1 MVQNSSGENSLPQ
14 ALTRY
19 RILDLSRIWAGP
31 YCTKLLADMG
41 AEVVKMESLRVYD
54 SHRGPVSPARG
65 VVSYPDA
72 EPGDEPWNRNGWFNC
87 LHMSKYGVTLE
98 LTQDAGRRVFEQL
111 VSISDVLIENFRQGS
126 IERLGYTYEDLRRFR
141 PDLIYVS
148 MPAFGN
154 TGPWKDYVAYGIG
167 QEQLSGMAHMTGY
180 DGDGPMKSGINH
192 GDPITGSHA
201 AGVVLAALRQRRRTG
216 KGMYVDVSQQE
227 SAVSLIGADVLAYQ
241 VTGQEPQRR
250 GNHSADFAPHNA
262 YPCAGEDRWV
272 TIAAATDEQ
281 WRNLARVIES
291 GGGLAGGGLAG
302 GGLAGEGLA
311 GEGLKGLADDPK
323 FSTVANRLENQDELD
338 AIIAGWSR
346 DKAPYSVSE
355 ELQSAGVPAS
365 PVLRGPDLLQD
376 PHYVDRGTFV
386 EVDHSKVGPKWYPG
400 IPWKMSATPGRVHW
414 PSPSLGEH
422 NGHVY
427 GQLLGM
433 AEEDIAALER
443 DGVIGVKP
451 TGSRII

>member
-1 MVQNSSGENSLPQ
+1 MTRQQQQNQ
-14 ALTRY
+14 APSQPLSRY

-41 AEVVKMESLRVYD
+41 AEVIKLESLSVYD

-65 VVSYPDA
+65 VVSYPEG

-98 LTQDAGRRVFEQL
+98 LTQAPGRRVFEQL
-111 VSISDVLIENFRQGS
+111 VSISDVLIENFRGGS
-126 IERLGYTYEDLRRFR
+126 LARLGYGYDDLRKLR

-154 TGPWKDYVAYGIG
+154 SGPWRNYVAYGIG

-180 DGDGPMKSGINH
+180 PGEGPMKSGINH

-216 KGMYVDVSQQE
+216 LGRYIDVSQQE
-227 SAVSLIGADVLAYQ
+227 SAVALIGAEVLEFQ
-241 VTGQEPQRR
+241 VMGQEPSRQ
-250 GNHSADFAPHNA
+250 GNHSPHWAPHNA

-272 TIAAATDEQ
+272 TISVTGDGQ
-281 WRNLARVIES
+281 WRALAHII
-291 GGGLAGGGLAG
+291 GGSELV
-302 GGLAGEGLA
+302 
-311 GEGLKGLADDPK
+311 DDPH
-323 FSTVANRLENQDELD
+323 FASNQDRLTNQDELD
-338 AIIAGWSR
+338 QRISRWTASR
-346 DKAPYSVSE
+346 DLREISE
-355 ELQSAGVPAS
+355 ILQQAGIAAS
-365 PVLRGPDLLQD
+365 PVMRGPDLLED
-376 PHYVDRGTFV
+376 PHYRDRRTFV
-386 EVDHSKVGPKWYPG
+386 EIDHPKVGPKWYPG
-400 IPWKMSATPGRVHW
+400 IPWRMSATPGRVRW

-422 NGHVY
+422 NREIY

-433 AEEDIAALER
+433 PEEEISGLETQ
-443 DGVIGVKP
+443 GIIGAKP